1 MVIRVFGKKLSSFQI
16 IILGFLGTILLGT
29 AILMLPVSVADGQGA
44 SFKDALFTSTSAV
57 CVTGLVVRDTAIY
70 WSGFG
75 QAVIL
80 VLIQLGGLGIV
91 SFAAFIG
98 IISGRKATLME
109 RGVLQDSFSAPQIGG
124 VVKMTAFIFR
134 IALIAEL
141 AGALLMMPVFCGRF
155 GVSGVWMALFH
166 SVSAFCNAGFDIM
179 GSRSGEF
186 SSLTSLQSEPLVV
199 IPVCLL
205 IVIGGIGFLTW
216 KDVAANGFHI
226 RRYRMQSKV
235 VLSTSLILIVIPAVL
250 LFFFEYT
257 GGPVGERLSLSAFQA
272 ITPRTAGF
280 NTADLAALTGAGKA
294 MFIVLMLI
302 GGSSGSTAGGMKTTT
317 LAVLFANV
325 IAVFRGRK
333 SPQLFGRRIEDGAVR
348 SALALLAI
356 YLTLPVAAGAVI
368 SMVEGLPIG
377 TCVFET
383 VSALGTVGLTLGIT
397 PGLGIVS
404 RLVLIVLM
412 FIGRVGGLTLIYA
425 AISGST
431 AASTRPV
438 EKIVVG

>member
-29 AILMLPVSVADGQGA
+29 AILMLPVSAADGQGA

-57 CVTGLVVRDTAIY
+57 CVTGLVVRDTAMY

-91 SFAAFIG
+91 SVAAFIG

-155 GVSGVWMALFH
+155 GVSGVWMAVFH

-199 IPVCLL
+199 VPVCLL

-216 KDVAANGFHI
+216 KDVAANGFHV

-235 VLSTSLILIVIPAVL
+235 VLLTSLILIVIPAVL

-272 ITPRTAGF
+272 VTPRTAGF
-280 NTADLAALTGAGKA
+280 NTADLAVLTGAGKA
-294 MFIVLMLI
+294 MFIVLLLI
-302 GGSSGSTAGGMKTTT
+302 GGPSGSTAGGMETPT
-317 LAVLFANV
+317 LAVLLANG

-404 RLVLIVLM
+404 RLILIVLM